1 MKEMIQ
7 LRTGELVVAYLVR
20 QYEAFEGSMR
30 YIFRTDR
37 GEYRCVKDDEGNYI
51 ELVV

>member
-7 LRTGELVVAYLVR
+7 LRRGELVVAYLVR

-37 GEYRCVKDDEGNYI
+37 GEYRCVKDENGNYI

>member
-7 LRTGELVVAYLVR
+7 LRSGEMIVGYLVR
-20 QYEAFEGSMR
+20 QYEAFEGGMR

-37 GEYRCVKDDEGNYI
+37 GECRCVKDDRGNYK
-51 ELVV
+51 EYVA